1 MKKTIAIVYGGRSGE
16 HEVSL
21 RSAFYV
27 YNNIDRKKYDVVLIA
42 IDKNGRWYFSRN
54 FDDMV
59 NTKSQLWKLKTKLKE
74 IVLLK
79 SEKCSQVFSLKEKKN
94 LIGIDIFFPLIHGT
108 YGEDGCLQGFF
119 ELLDIPYVGA
129 GVVGSAIAMDKE
141 IAKRLLMLEKI
152 PIAKFTVIK
161 KSDTSEERR
170 KNINQAIKKFH
181 FPLFIKPVSLGSSV
195 GISKVFNKKGID
207 SAIKYAFKYDTEIII
222 EEFIEG
228 REIECSVLGNS
239 YLKASLPG
247 EIKSL
252 SFYSYKAKYLD
263 PEEAKLLIPAPL
275 SKEIIK
281 KVQKLS
287 IKVFKILKLKGM
299 ARVDLFLKPNG
310 QLIVNEAN
318 TIPGFT
324 QISMY
329 PKLWQIS
336 GIKYSKLLDKLI
348 QLAIQNFNEKK
359 KLSRNYQ

>member
-1 MKKTIAIVYGGRSGE
+1 MKKTIAIVCGGRSGE

-21 RSAFYV
+21 HSAFYV
-27 YNNIDRKKYDVVLIA
+27 FNNIDRKKYDVVLIA

-59 NTKSQLWKLKTKLKE
+59 NIKSQLWKLKTRLTE

-79 SEKCSQVFSLKEKKN
+79 SEKCSQVFSLKQKKN

-119 ELLDIPYVGA
+119 ELLDVPYVGA
-129 GVVGSAIAMDKE
+129 GVIGSAIAMDKE
-141 IAKRLLMLEKI
+141 ITNRLLMLEKI

-161 KSDTSEERR
+161 KSDTPEERR

-195 GISKVFNKKGID
+195 GISKVFNRKEID
-207 SAIKYAFKYDTEIII
+207 KAIRYAFKYDIEVMI

-228 REIECSVLGNS
+228 REIECSVLGNLH
-239 YLKASLPG
+239 LKASLPG
-247 EIKSL
+247 EIKSI

-275 SKEIIK
+275 SEEIIK

-310 QLIVNEAN
+310 RLMVNEAN

-359 KLSRNYQ
+359 KLSRSYQ

>member
-1 MKKTIAIVYGGRSGE
+1 MKKTISIVCGGKSGE

-21 RSAFYV
+21 HSAFYV
-27 YNNIDRKKYDVVLIA
+27 YNNIDRKKYDVVVIT
-42 IDKNGRWYFSRN
+42 IDKKGSWYFSRN
-54 FDDMV
+54 FEDIV
-59 NTKSQLWKLKTKLKE
+59 NTKSQLWKLKAKLEE

-79 SEKCSQVFSLKEKKN
+79 SQKCSQVFSLKQKKN

-119 ELLDIPYVGA
+119 ELLDVPYVGA
-129 GVVGSAIAMDKE
+129 GVIGSAIAMDKE
-141 IAKRLLMLEKI
+141 ITKRLLMLEKI
-152 PIAKFTVIK
+152 SVAQFTIIK
-161 KSDTSEERR
+161 NEDKLADRR

-195 GISKVFNKKGID
+195 GVSKVFNRKGVNK
-207 SAIKYAFKYDTEIII
+207 AIKDAFQYNIEIMI
-222 EEFIEG
+222 EEFVEG

-239 YLKASLPG
+239 YPKASLPG
-247 EIKSL
+247 EIKSI

-263 PEEAKLLIPAPL
+263 SQEAELLVPALL
-275 SKEIIK
+275 SEKIIE

-287 IKVFKILKLKGM
+287 IRVFQVLKLQGM
-299 ARVDLFLKPNG
+299 ARIDFFLKPDG
-310 QLIVNEAN
+310 RLIVNEAN

-336 GIKYSKLLDKLI
+336 GMKYSKLLDKLI
-348 QLAIQNFNEKK
+348 KLAIENFNKK
-359 KLSRNYQ
+359 NKLKRNYQ

>member
-1 MKKTIAIVYGGRSGE
+1 MKKTIAIVCGGRSGE

-21 RSAFYV
+21 HSAFYV
-27 YNNIDRKKYDVVLIA
+27 FNNIDRKKYDVVLIA

-59 NTKSQLWKLKTKLKE
+59 NIKSQLWKLKTRLTE

-79 SEKCSQVFSLKEKKN
+79 SEKCSQVFSLKQKKN

-119 ELLDIPYVGA
+119 ELLDVPYVGA
-129 GVVGSAIAMDKE
+129 GVIGSAIAMDKE
-141 IAKRLLMLEKI
+141 ITNRLLMLEKI

-161 KSDTSEERR
+161 KSDTLEERR

-195 GISKVFNKKGID
+195 GISKVFNRKEID
-207 SAIKYAFKYDTEIII
+207 KAIRYAFKYDIEVMI

-228 REIECSVLGNS
+228 REIECSVLGNLH
-239 YLKASLPG
+239 LKASLPG
-247 EIKSL
+247 EIKSI

-275 SKEIIK
+275 SEEIIK

-310 QLIVNEAN
+310 RLMVNEAN

-359 KLSRNYQ
+359 KLSRSYQ

>member
-59 NTKSQLWKLKTKLKE
+59 NTKSQLWKLKTRLKE

-299 ARVDLFLKPNG
+299 ARVDLFLKSNG